1 MGEPFEVP
9 GSDPG
14 TVLEEQ
20 LQEPRQYKVLLHN
33 DDYTSMEFVV
43 KVLMDGLWLFHP
55 CRLFFKQ
62 SAFHLYSLSFH

>member
-9 GSDPG
+9 GADPG

-33 DDYTSMEFVV
+33 DDYTSKIGRAHV
-43 KVLMDGLWLFHP
+43 
-55 CRLFFKQ
+55 
-62 SAFHLYSLSFH
+62 